1 MKAVRFDEY
10 GPVDVL
16 DVRDVPVPE
25 PGPGQVL
32 VRVRAAGINPGEAK
46 IREGALHERW
56 PATFPS
62 GQGSDFAGVVERVGD
77 GVTGVAP
84 GAEMIGWVDTRSSQA
99 EYVVADAAN
108 LTAKPVHVPWE
119 VAGALPV
126 AGFTAWAAV
135 RAVGV
140 AQGDTVVVSGA
151 AGGVG
156 AIAVQ
161 LAVRRGATVIGLAGA
176 SNHEWLIRHG
186 VIPVAYGDGAA
197 ERIAAAVPAGQRV
210 DAFIDTYGGDY
221 VELALNE
228 LKVSPERIDT
238 IVRFDAPEKYG
249 IKAEGNAAGASA
261 QALAELAGLIAAREL
276 ELPLAQTFP
285 LADVRAASRQL
296 AKGHLRG
303 KIVLIMDRP
312 QPR

>member
-10 GPVDVL
+10 GPVEVL

-32 VRVRAAGINPGEAK
+32 IRVKAAGINPGEAK

-62 GQGSDFAGVVERVGD
+62 GQGSDFAGVVDQLGP
-77 GVTGVAP
+77 GVTAFAP
-84 GAEMIGWVDTRSSQA
+84 GDDVIGWVDTRSSQA
-99 EYVVADAAN
+99 EYIVANAN
-108 LTAKPVHVPWE
+108 DLARKPAGLPWE
-119 VAGALPV
+119 VAGAIPV
-126 AGFTAWAAV
+126 AGFTAWAMV

-140 AQGDTVVVSGA
+140 KPGDTVVVSGA

-161 LAVRRGATVIGLAGA
+161 LARRNGATVIGLAGP
-176 SNHEWLIRHG
+176 SNHDWLTRHG
-186 VIPVAYGDGAA
+186 VLPVAYGDGVAGRIRSAA
-197 ERIAAAVPAGQRV
+197 GGKAV
-210 DAFIDTYGGDY
+210 DAFLDTYGGDY
-221 VELALNE
+221 VELALDD

-238 IVRFDAPEKYG
+238 VVRFDAAAKYG
-249 IKAEGNAAGASA
+249 VKVDGNAAGASA
-261 QALAELAGLIAAREL
+261 ATLGELAGLVAAKEL
-276 ELPLAQTFP
+276 EVPLAQTFS
-285 LADVRAASRQL
+285 LSDVRAAYAKL

-303 KIVLIMDRP
+303 KIVLIP
-312 QPR
+312 